1 MGPVIKRIRFSW
13 FVAAIFFVF
22 WPAGSPAA
30 RGAAPPSDG
39 PSATSTVVRHYRYH
53 SRYRRHRVRRY
64 YRRSRWTVP
73 TYTDP
78 TAYDHAQFDD
88 PLVRQA
94 AVEALGDRNGSV
106 VAIDPN
112 TGRILT
118 IVNQPLAFSA
128 GFEPCS
134 TFKPVVALAAL
145 EQGVITPTTKI
156 RVGRR
161 YYVDLT
167 EALAHSNNAFFEA
180 LGRRLGF
187 DTLDHYAHLFGLG
200 EAAGYDIPGE
210 QPGTFPAEA
219 PPAKDGGV
227 AKLSSFGE
235 GIRITPLQLAT
246 MISTL
251 ANGGYLYWL
260 QYPQTA
266 QQAADFVPRLK
277 RKLEI
282 TPYAAEIQQGML
294 AAVEYGTARMSFDPF
309 GEQTLGKTGTC
320 SDQGGRLGWF
330 VSYADQQHPQIVLVV
345 LLRGSTRLVNGPR
358 AADIAGRIYRSLYEH
373 NFFAENERPAVVP
386 ARATATTP

>member
-1 MGPVIKRIRFSW
+1 MNKFGKLW
-13 FVAAIFFVF
+13 WLAAASLILF
-22 WPAGSPAA
+22 WPAKAPAA
-30 RGAAPPSDG
+30 ASAPPQGGRGAS
-39 PSATSTVVRHYRYH
+39 STTVHH
-53 SRYRRHRVRRY
+53 YRRHRIRRDH
-64 YRRSRWTVP
+64 RSRWTVP

-78 TAYDHAQFDD
+78 TANDRAQFDD

-106 VAIDPN
+106 VAVDPN
-112 TGRILT
+112 TGRILS
-118 IVNQPLAFSA
+118 IVNQSLAFSA

-145 EQGVITPTTKI
+145 EQGIITPETKI

-161 YYVDLT
+161 YSLDLT
-167 EALAHSNNAFFEA
+167 EALAHSNNAFFEV

-187 DTLDHYAHLFGLG
+187 DTLEHYAHLFGLG
-200 EAAGYDIPGE
+200 EPAGYDISEE
-210 QPGTFPAEA
+210 QPGTFPAE
-219 PPAKDGGV
+219 PPPIRDGGV

-235 GIRITPLQLAT
+235 GIKITPLQLAA
-246 MISTL
+246 MVSTL

-277 RKLEI
+277 RKLTVI
-282 TPYAAEIQQGML
+282 PYAQDIQQGMR

-330 VSYADQQHPQIVLVV
+330 VSYADQQHPQLVLVV

-358 AADIAGRIYRSLYEH
+358 AADIAGHIYRSLYEH
-373 NFFAENERPAVVP
+373 NFFAENERSGVVP
-386 ARATATTP
+386 VRATPATP